1 MERRLVQAG
10 GSLAVTL
17 PAEIVKEFK
26 LKKGMSVEV
35 SIHPQTRAVTIRPG
49 VRRFEDGKVT
59 KRFGSLKGLRDRGAL
74 LAAIGRP
81 QMTFGGEDLYPEV
94 PDKVAALMHSLVMNH
109 PSWTGTSLLE
119 LTRPSPF

>member
-17 PAEIVKEFK
+17 PAEIVKEFR

-49 VRRFEDGKVT
+49 VRMFEDGKVT
-59 KRFGSLKGLRDRGAL
+59 KRFENLSEAILNKYEDAFAE
-74 LAAIGRP
+74 LA
-81 QMTFGGEDLYPEV
+81 
-94 PDKVAALMHSLVMNH
+94 K
-109 PSWTGTSLLE
+109 
-119 LTRPSPF
+119 